1 MYHKSQKDT
10 VLALYH
16 TIIPACSRSEPLI
29 APRGTVILGQE
40 GQRDGERGRRIILF
54 FSPLYYM
61 VKAVKLCVKSAEVS
75 CHNTTQQ
82 LCFYLSLTSLLDC
95 GWLQILDSG
104 VYIADIFQCRSDHSW
119 QKRVCV
125 CVFSCAN
132 KEVPWLFGCG
142 FWTLELW

>member
-1 MYHKSQKDT
+1 M
-10 VLALYH
+10 
-16 TIIPACSRSEPLI
+16 
-29 APRGTVILGQE
+29 ILGQE

-104 VYIADIFQCRSDHSW
+104 VYSAQTYFSADLATVGRN
-119 QKRVCV
+119 VCV
-125 CVFSCAN
+125 CFPVLTRKYHGYLDVVFGHWNCGNTMVFSEN
-132 KEVPWLFGCG
+132 
-142 FWTLELW
+142 TLEYYHIII